1 MNAIEAM
8 VQQQVATNHTAVGA
22 LDLPAGF
29 NALCSDALRKSNDAD
44 KAVEASKGKWV
55 SLSEVLYDAEWRV
68 ASLDGKTLV
77 GKQNRQTLR
86 DGMVASW
93 PNAKERAQL
102 LADPNTLDDDVK
114 KRVKKIRMGFGP
126 KFALIEKYLTELEA
140 GANGDETETETETKS
155 ENSEITKLRK
165 AIESAVKYAG
175 KLEGLSDAAGKPV
188 DLVVLANDLKAIL
201 GRLPV

>member
-8 VQQQVATNHTAVGA
+8 VQTQIATNHTAVGA
-22 LDLPAGF
+22 LALPSGF
-29 NALCSDALRKSNDAD
+29 NAICADALKKSNDAD
-44 KAVEASKGKWV
+44 KAVEGAKGKWV

-86 DGMVASW
+86 DGMIASW
-93 PNAKERAQL
+93 PIAKERANL
-102 LADPNTLDDDVK
+102 LADPKTLDDDVK
-114 KRVKKIRMGFGP
+114 KRNQKIRMGFGTRI
-126 KFALIEKYLTELEA
+126 ALIEKYLAELESE
-140 GANGDETETETETKS
+140 ANGEEETETETETKS
-155 ENSEITKLRK
+155 EVTKLRK

-188 DLVVLANDLKAIL
+188 DLVILTNDLKAIL

>member
-22 LDLPAGF
+22 LTLPAGF
-29 NALCSDALRKSNDAD
+29 GAVCADALKKSNDAD
-44 KAVEASKGKWV
+44 KAVEGAKGKWV
-55 SLSEVLYDAEWRV
+55 SLSSVLYDAEWRV

-86 DGMVASW
+86 DGMIASW
-93 PNAKERAQL
+93 PIAKERANL
-102 LADPNTLDDDVK
+102 LADPKTLDDAAKDRNKV
-114 KRVKKIRMGFGP
+114 IRQGFGA
-126 KFALIEKYLTELEA
+126 KFALIEKYLAELEA
-140 GANGDETETETETKS
+140 EAEGEETEAETKS
-155 ENSEITKLRK
+155 PVDKLRK

-175 KLEGLSDAAGKPV
+175 KLEGLHDAAGKPV
-188 DLVVLANDLKAIL
+188 DLVILANDLKAIL

>member
-22 LDLPAGF
+22 LTLPSGF
-29 NALCSDALRKSNDAD
+29 NAVCADALKKSNDAD
-44 KAVEASKGKWV
+44 KAVEGAKGKWV
-55 SLSEVLYDAEWRV
+55 SLSSVLYDAEWRV

-86 DGMVASW
+86 DGMIASW
-93 PNAKERAQL
+93 PIAKERANL
-102 LADPNTLDDDVK
+102 LADPKTLDDAAKDRNKV
-114 KRVKKIRMGFGP
+114 IRQGFGA
-126 KFALIEKYLTELEA
+126 KFALIEKYLAELEA
-140 GANGDETETETETKS
+140 EAEGEEAEAEPKS
-155 ENSEITKLRK
+155 PVDKLRK

-175 KLEGLSDAAGKPV
+175 KLEGLHDAAGKPV
-188 DLVVLANDLKAIL
+188 DLVILANDLKAIL

>member
-8 VQQQVATNHTAVGA
+8 VQTQIATNHTAVGA
-22 LDLPAGF
+22 LALPSGF
-29 NALCSDALRKSNDAD
+29 NAICADALKKSNDAD
-44 KAVEASKGKWV
+44 KAVEGAKGKWV

-86 DGMVASW
+86 DGMIASW
-93 PNAKERAQL
+93 PIAKERANL
-102 LADPNTLDDDVK
+102 LADPKTLDDDVK
-114 KRVKKIRMGFGP
+114 KRNQKIRMGFGTRI
-126 KFALIEKYLTELEA
+126 ALIEKYLTELEA
-140 GANGDETETETETKS
+140 EANGEDETETATNTPVD
-155 ENSEITKLRK
+155 KLRK

-175 KLEGLSDAAGKPV
+175 KLEGLHDAAGKPV

>member
-1 MNAIEAM
+1 MNAIESM
-8 VQQQVATNHTAVGA
+8 VQTQIATNHSAAGA
-22 LDLPAGF
+22 LALPSGF
-29 NALCSDALRKSNDAD
+29 GAVCADALRKSNDAD

-55 SLSEVLYDAEWRV
+55 ALSEVLFDAEWRV

-86 DGMVASW
+86 DGMIASW

-102 LADPNTLDDDVK
+102 LADPKTLDDDVK
-114 KRVKKIRMGFGP
+114 KRVKTIRQGFGA
-126 KFALIEKYLTELEA
+126 KFALIEKYLAELEA
-140 GANGDETETETETKS
+140 EGAEETETETKS
-155 ENSEITKLRK
+155 PVDKLRK

-175 KLEGLSDAAGKPV
+175 KLDGLQDAAGKPV
-188 DLVVLANDLKAIL
+188 DLVILTNELKAIL

>member
-1 MNAIEAM
+1 MNAIESM

-22 LDLPAGF
+22 LALPSGF
-29 NALCSDALRKSNDAD
+29 GAVCADALKKSNA
-44 KAVEASKGKWV
+44 AEAALEGAKGKWV
-55 SLSEVLYDAEWRV
+55 SLSSVLFDAEWRV

-86 DGMVASW
+86 DGMIANW
-93 PNAKERAQL
+93 PVAKERANL
-102 LADPNTLDDDVK
+102 LADPKALDDAAKDRNKV
-114 KRVKKIRMGFGP
+114 IRQGFGA
-126 KFALIEKYLTELEA
+126 KFALIEKYLAELEA
-140 GANGDETETETETKS
+140 EADGEEAEAEAKS
-155 ENSEITKLRK
+155 PVDKLRK

-188 DLVVLANDLKAIL
+188 DLVILANDLKAIL

>member
-8 VQQQVATNHTAVGA
+8 VQTQIATNHTAVGA
-22 LDLPAGF
+22 LALPSGF
-29 NALCSDALRKSNDAD
+29 NAICADALKKSNDAD
-44 KAVEASKGKWV
+44 KAVEGAKGKWV

-86 DGMVASW
+86 DGMIASW
-93 PNAKERAQL
+93 PVAKERANL
-102 LADPNTLDDDVK
+102 LADPKTLDDAAKDRNKV
-114 KRVKKIRMGFGP
+114 IRQGFGA
-126 KFALIEKYLTELEA
+126 KFALIEKYLAELEA
-140 GANGDETETETETKS
+140 EANGEDETETEAKS
-155 ENSEITKLRK
+155 PVDKLRK

-175 KLEGLSDAAGKPV
+175 KLEGLHDVAGKPV

>member
-22 LDLPAGF
+22 LVLPAGF
-29 NALCSDALRKSNDAD
+29 GAVCADALKKSNDAD
-44 KAVEASKGKWV
+44 KAVEGAKGKWV
-55 SLSEVLYDAEWRV
+55 ALSSVLYDAEWRV

-86 DGMVASW
+86 DGMIASW
-93 PNAKERAQL
+93 PIAKERANL
-102 LADPNTLDDDVK
+102 LADPKTLDDDAK
-114 KRVKKIRMGFGP
+114 KRVKTIRMGFGA
-126 KFALIEKYLTELEA
+126 KFALIEKYLAELEA
-140 GANGDETETETETKS
+140 EANGEDETETETETKS
-155 ENSEITKLRK
+155 EVTKLRK

-175 KLEGLSDAAGKPV
+175 KLDGLHDAAGKPV
-188 DLVVLANDLKAIL
+188 DLVVLTNDLKAIL